1 MCAEP
6 QFCLVFEAIRLLGAF
21 HQQELVSSV
30 STSLDILGL
39 QSALPGDDVGVEGF
53 PTIKFGDPANLEDY
67 EGEREFDDLA
77 KFAKDNLG
85 PRCHGENCS
94 QWSLYPIYDFYGGND
109 RLYSATQI
117 LDSLQRAYLWW
128 GYLNDRFQV

>member
-6 QFCLVFEAIRLLGAF
+6 QFCLLVFEAIRPWGHFLPVVFFSNFQYLWMMFILTASNLLC
-21 HQQELVSSV
+21 QV
-30 STSLDILGL
+30 
-39 QSALPGDDVGVEGF
+39 DDVGVEGF

-85 PRCHGENCS
+85 PRCQGES
-94 QWSLYPIYDFYGGND
+94 HES
-109 RLYSATQI
+109 
-117 LDSLQRAYLWW
+117 
-128 GYLNDRFQV
+128 